1 MKGMPM
7 KRGLTLLELIVIVVV
22 IFILAALMIPPFEQS
37 RRRARVTSCASNFS
51 QLWKLQNVY
60 MSQFGGR
67 LRAMPEAT
75 GQAFWKALTTTQPPL
90 IDASVNDI
98 FLCPVLG
105 TSEAGACDYGG
116 PAKKVST
123 LADDAPVGADL
134 PDNHKEG
141 PNDPGSGCVLRK
153 SGDVTELV
161 GPDWKKLVADPL
173 YPRP

>member
-1 MKGMPM
+1 MN
-7 KRGLTLLELIVIVVV
+7 RGLTLLELMVIIVVILILSALLVPAVVRPAGHRHPV
-22 IFILAALMIPPFEQS
+22 I
-37 RRRARVTSCASNFS
+37 TCANNLC
-51 QLWKLQNVY
+51 QMWKMQNVY
-60 MSQFGGR
+60 MSQYGGR
-67 LRAMPEAT
+67 EKAMPSVT

-173 YPRP
+173 YPSP